1 MSEGMIVTLVFALF
15 FLIMAWSA
23 VKVVPQS
30 QVFIVER
37 FGKFS
42 NTLNAGIN
50 FVIPMIDQVRHRISI
65 LERQLPAFEISVITR
80 DNVEVI
86 QTSSLPAGLLKAL
99 SPKPKWSTRKALH
112 ALPAPRTST
121 KLFRQPLNQL
131 SALQQ
136 VS

>member
-1 MSEGMIVTLVFALF
+1 MMSEGMIVTLVFALF

-86 QTSSLPAGLLKAL
+86 LEATNFPHYRCRALGLPY
-99 SPKPKWSTRKALH
+99 SEYRPSYSDNR
-112 ALPAPRTST
+112 
-121 KLFRQPLNQL
+121 
-131 SALQQ
+131 
-136 VS
+136 